1 MDFRNRFKDNL
12 ILIQLRFPVSF
23 SNGVC
28 PICLPKKEIIQVT
41 NKGFQIQNSNNI
53 ESKKAELH
61 TVACAN
67 LYPNVSINYDE
78 MFCARYTDLRFRG
91 MKGAPIQSFE
101 ENKLRIIG
109 VTAVSQPKK
118 EVVSIV
124 APQPALF
131 TKIYPFVS
139 WIESVVWAE
148 EL

>member
-1 MDFRNRFKDNL
+1 M

-28 PICLPKKEIIQVT
+28 PICLPKKEVIPVI
-41 NKGFQIQNSNNI
+41 NKGFQVQNSNNI
-53 ESKKAELH
+53 ESRKAELE
-61 TVACAN
+61 TVNCAN
-67 LYPNVSINYDE
+67 LYPNVSINYEE
-78 MFCARYTDLRFRG
+78 MFCARYSDRRFRG
-91 MKGAPIQSFE
+91 MQGAPIQSFE

-109 VTAVSQPKK
+109 VTSVSQPKK
-118 EVVSIV
+118 EVISLF

-131 TKIYPFVS
+131 TKIYPFVG